1 MKGRLE
7 HSLQIEKNI
16 KEILSTLEVQSSYLS
31 IASKTN
37 RENWN
42 MERIVMNNTT
52 CIWENVS

>member
-37 RENWN
+37 REN
-42 MERIVMNNTT
+42 
-52 CIWENVS
+52 